1 MEGVTFALVVVIVL
15 AVAFDYIN
23 GFHDTANAIATSVA
37 TRALSPRHA
46 ILMAASFNFIGAFA
60 GTAVAKT
67 IGSGLVDEATT
78 TQSVVAAALIGAIT
92 WNLITWWKGLPS
104 SSSHALIGGLL
115 GATILAAG
123 TGALKIDGLTGK
135 VLVPM
140 VVSPFLGFTIAFALM
155 LAIYW
160 IFRNAKRKPMARI
173 FRRLQLLSA
182 GYMAFSHGSNDAQ
195 KTMGIIT
202 LALFAAGGDPDERCA
217 ALGDRRVGYGDV
229 ARDGG
234 RWLADHAHDGPARG
248 RARAGPWVRGRDDGG
263 HHPPRHGS
271 PRDAGLDHARDLE
284 RHHGR
289 RLRARAQGRALG
301 CRPPDPARLG
311 HHHPGR
317 GHCRRAV
324 VARPAHHRLRL
335 SEETSM
341 TFRLLPKDV
350 RFFELFVADGENLHA
365 AATRLHEMVSTY
377 ENIDEHVVEIQRLE
391 KAGDE
396 IDREINRRLEDA
408 FITPFDREDI
418 HELTVRLDDVVDGIQ
433 AVAETLV
440 IYDIVKPTEE
450 ARELTR
456 ILAAQSVE
464 LLAAL
469 RKLDGLKDV
478 DTHLVMVHDLEHE
491 ADGLSR
497 AAIGRL
503 FRDGTAPI
511 DVIKWRDLYREL
523 ENAID
528 AAEDAAE
535 AIERMFHKAT

>member
-1 MEGVTFALVVVIVL
+1 
-15 AVAFDYIN
+15 
-23 GFHDTANAIATSVA
+23 
-37 TRALSPRHA
+37 
-46 ILMAASFNFIGAFA
+46 
-60 GTAVAKT
+60 
-67 IGSGLVDEATT
+67 
-78 TQSVVAAALIGAIT
+78 
-92 WNLITWWKGLPS
+92 
-104 SSSHALIGGLL
+104 
-115 GATILAAG
+115 
-123 TGALKIDGLTGK
+123 
-135 VLVPM
+135 
-140 VVSPFLGFTIAFALM
+140 
-155 LAIYW
+155 
-160 IFRNAKRKPMARI
+160 
-173 FRRLQLLSA
+173 
-182 GYMAFSHGSNDAQ
+182 
-195 KTMGIIT
+195 
-202 LALFAAGGDPDERCA
+202 
-217 ALGDRRVGYGDV
+217 
-229 ARDGG
+229 
-234 RWLADHAHDGPARG
+234 
-248 RARAGPWVRGRDDGG
+248 
-263 HHPPRHGS
+263 
-271 PRDAGLDHARDLE
+271 
-284 RHHGR
+284 
-289 RLRARAQGRALG
+289 
-301 CRPPDPARLG
+301 
-311 HHHPGR
+311 
-317 GHCRRAV
+317 
-324 VARPAHHRLRL
+324 
-335 SEETSM
+335 M

-377 ENIDEHVVEIQRLE
+377 EDIDAHVVEIQRLE
-391 KAGDE
+391 KTGDE

-456 ILAAQSVE
+456 ILASQSVE

-478 DTHLVMVHDLEHE
+478 DTHLLMVHDLEHE

-503 FRDGTAPI
+503 FRDGSAPI